1 MFFSGQLPD
10 IMRVTLET
18 SVRSWLL
25 TRIKRTHNQAQG
37 LVEFALALPIFL
49 LLIFGVIEFGHL
61 LAIYSSVYTAS
72 REAAR
77 YGAAIGESES
87 GVPYYQDCA
96 GIQAAAMRVGF
107 FAGIE
112 AGQVEIRY
120 DSGEYDGDFDVLSRA
135 CPDEIQLSDR
145 ILVRVT
151 ADYAPIVPLLNIQD
165 FPITSV
171 AGRTLLVDVDVRGTP
186 LPSPTRRPTIT
197 QTPTNTAT
205 QTRTPT
211 ITRTPTVTR
220 TPTITQTPTITL
232 TPTLTPTVTLTFT
245 PTESKT
251 PTETLTPT
259 VTNTP
264 CLDCTAT
271 PTRTDTPTRTI
282 TPTKTLTPTI
292 TMTPTRTPDCTKF
305 YAASP
310 RVSGNTFYIDIWNAD
325 IGFTISIDSIAI
337 GWGTANKLQ
346 SISLASA
353 SLWSNAAGVSPS
365 FTLDVSP
372 GPDAEVPPGSIKNLQ
387 LGFSDSIT
395 VRPTIT
401 IQLDNMICTVSYAP

>member
-1 MFFSGQLPD
+1 MK
-10 IMRVTLET
+10 
-18 SVRSWLL
+18 SWLQ
-25 TRIKRTHNQAQG
+25 TRMKRNRNQAQG

-49 LLIFGVIEFGHL
+49 LLVFGVIEFGHL

-77 YGAAIGESES
+77 YGAAIGESEA
-87 GVPYYQDCA
+87 GVPYYQDCD
-96 GIQAAAMRVGF
+96 GIKAAAMRLGF

-120 DSGEYDGDFDVLSRA
+120 DSGEYDGDFDALTRA
-135 CPDEIQLSDR
+135 CPGEIELSDR

-151 ADYAPIVPLLNIQD
+151 ADYAPIVPLLNIQA

-171 AGRTLLVDVDVRGTP
+171 AGRTLLVDVDVQGTP

-197 QTPTNTAT
+197 KTPTETPT
-205 QTRTPT
+205 STLTPT
-211 ITRTPTVTR
+211 ITRTPTNTS
-220 TPTITQTPTITL
+220 TPTITRTPSITPTHTITL
-232 TPTLTPTVTLTFT
+232 TPTLTY
-245 PTESKT
+245 T

-259 VTNTP
+259 VP
-264 CLDCTAT
+264 CNDCTAT
-271 PTRTDTPTRTI
+271 PTRTETPTRTI

-305 YAASP
+305 YTAGS

-325 IGFTISIDSIAI
+325 NGFTISIDSISI
-337 GWGTANKLQ
+337 TWGTSNKIL

-353 SLWSNAAGVSPS
+353 SLWSNATGISNS
-365 FTLDVSP
+365 FALDVNP
-372 GPDAEVPPGSIKNLQ
+372 GPEAEIPPGSLKNLQ
-387 LGFSDSIT
+387 LGFSES
-395 VRPTIT
+395 VSPRPTIN
-401 IQLDNMICTVSYAP
+401 IKLDNMTCEVNYAP